1 MIVALDK
8 YGDERFC
15 RLHGVPFFVAFVTP
29 VILILVGNIVV
40 FCLVIRS
47 LLTSGKKVTSSLKVS
62 SLQQARQGIAIMVLL
77 GLTWLFG
84 FLAIDDAKLAFQWLF
99 CIFNSLQGFLVFI
112 LFCILP
118 AGTRKHLR
126 KLCSQKSSYQ
136 IREDP
141 STGSTAIG
149 KMYSVNDQCSASGD
163 ELKTLDEESSC

>member
-1 MIVALDK
+1 MSIS
-8 YGDERFC
+8 FSC

-29 VILILVGNIVV
+29 VILILAGNIVV

-47 LLTSGKKVTSSLKVS
+47 LLTSGKRVTSSRKVS

-77 GLTWLFG
+77 GLTWVFG

-118 AGTRKHLR
+118 AGTRKLLR
-126 KLCSQKSSYQ
+126 KLFSKKSNSPL
-136 IREDP
+136 REDP

-149 KMYSVNDQCSASGD
+149 KMYSVNDQCSASGV
-163 ELKTLDEESSC
+163 ELKTLDEENNF